1 MAYFRT
7 LSPNLEQLDNLLVK
21 TEYWAILINADPDAM
36 SSAMALKR
44 LMNKKVKC
52 VDILR
57 INAITRPDN
66 LAMIR
71 NLRIKMS
78 LWEENMVTKYDK
90 FAIVDSQPHHSPAFS
105 SVNFSIII
113 DHHPILTENS
123 VKECEKKGNELNLI
137 DIRPNYGSTATMLTE
152 YLYHAKIKPSKM
164 LATALQYGIRTDTG
178 VFGRQCTE
186 TDLRAYNYL
195 SRYADQN
202 TLTRIIKSE
211 YLPQWL
217 PYFSRAFATF
227 RPCGLGH
234 FAYLAN
240 VDSPDILVVIADFF
254 LKIHGLRY
262 IVVAGVYN
270 QFAICIFRGSNVNLG
285 LLAQKSFAEYG
296 SAGGHKVMARAEIPL
311 QNLNC
316 PINCEHEKEKFN
328 LKKKSLSKSENT
340 CLENFLYGRLKECGN
355 RENLK

>member
-7 LSPNLEQLDNLLVK
+7 LTQNLEYIESLLVK
-21 TEYWAILINADPDAM
+21 TDSWAILINADPDAI

-44 LMNKKVKC
+44 LMNKKVKN
-52 VDILR
+52 IEIFR

-66 LAMIR
+66 LSMLR
-71 NLRIKMS
+71 NLRTSIHM
-78 LWEENMVTKYDK
+78 WNDK
-90 FAIVDSQPHHSPAFS
+90 FLTKFNKFALVDSQAHHSPIFS
-105 SVNFSIII
+105 EIDFSIII
-113 DHHPILTENS
+113 DHHPLLIKNS
-123 VKECEKKGNELNLI
+123 NEESLLFKNDSKFL
-137 DIRPNYGSTATMLTE
+137 DIRPDYGATATMLTE
-152 YLYHAKIKPSKM
+152 YLYNAKIKPSKI

-186 TDLRAYNYL
+186 IDLRAYHYL

-202 TLTRIIKSE
+202 LLLRITKSE

-217 PYFSRAFATF
+217 PYFSRAFDTF

-234 FAYLAN
+234 FAYLSN

-262 IVVAGVYN
+262 IVVTGVYN
-270 QFAICIFRGSNVNLG
+270 KCAVCIFRGSNVNLG
-285 LLAQKSFAEYG
+285 MLAQKAFGEYG

-311 QNLNC
+311 ETLNC
-316 PINCEHEKEKFN
+316 K
-328 LKKKSLSKSENT
+328 LKQDGVIEQFKLNKKTLSKAENI
-340 CLENFLYGRLKECGN
+340 CLENFLYDKLKEFGTRGCL
-355 RENLK
+355 R